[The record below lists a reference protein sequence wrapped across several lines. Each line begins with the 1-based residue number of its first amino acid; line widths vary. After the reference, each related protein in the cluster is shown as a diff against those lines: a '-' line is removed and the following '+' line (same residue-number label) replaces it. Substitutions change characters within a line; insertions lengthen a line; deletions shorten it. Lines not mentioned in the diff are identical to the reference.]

1 MNKNNIQSVLNT
13 ENLAVGYGKK
23 IIIDDISFSVGAGE
37 VFTLIGPNGAGKSTI
52 LKTIT
57 RQLKKLHGDICVFDE
72 EISRLSDAGLSKQ
85 VSMVM
90 TSAIKSELMTCR
102 DIVATGR
109 YPYTG
114 RLGVLS
120 DNDWE
125 KVDEAIA
132 MVHAEEVSD
141 HDFSR
146 ISDGQ
151 RQRIMLARAIC
162 QETGILVLDEPT
174 SYLDMRYKLDLL
186 SSIRKLALSRG
197 MAIIMSLHEL
207 DLAYKVSDK
216 IACVKEGHID
226 KIDIPEQIFAGNYI
240 QRLYGVDDDCFEP
253 KTTQLFMQNKSKTDR
268 FDVFVI
274 GGAGTGIPV
283 YNRLFRLNIPFAA
296 GILQENDLEYAAA
309 HAAAVKVVSQKAFTP
324 FSKENYEKS
333 KECIDACEMCICT
346 IDEFG
351 KCGEY
356 NRKLMEYAAQHNK
369 LKSMDDI

>member
-1 MNKNNIQSVLNT
+1 
-13 ENLAVGYGKK
+13 
-23 IIIDDISFSVGAGE
+23 
-37 VFTLIGPNGAGKSTI
+37 
-52 LKTIT
+52 
-57 RQLKKLHGDICVFDE
+57 
-72 EISRLSDAGLSKQ
+72 
-85 VSMVM
+85 
-90 TSAIKSELMTCR
+90 
-102 DIVATGR
+102 
-109 YPYTG
+109 
-114 RLGVLS
+114 
-120 DNDWE
+120 
-125 KVDEAIA
+125 
-132 MVHAEEVSD
+132 
-141 HDFSR
+141 
-146 ISDGQ
+146 
-151 RQRIMLARAIC
+151 
-162 QETGILVLDEPT
+162 
-174 SYLDMRYKLDLL
+174 
-186 SSIRKLALSRG
+186 
-197 MAIIMSLHEL
+197 MSLHEL

-216 IACVKEGHID
+216 VACVKEGHID

-268 FDVFVI
+268 FYVFVI

-351 KCGEY
+351 QFGEY

>member
-1 MNKNNIQSVLNT
+1 MKKNSVQSVLQT
-13 ENLAVGYGKK
+13 KDLAVGYGKK
-23 IIIDDISFSVGAGE
+23 IIIDDISFSVRPGE

-57 RQLKKLHGDICVFDE
+57 RQLKKLQGNICVFDE
-72 EISRLSDAGLSKQ
+72 EISKITDAGLAKQ

-90 TSAIKSELMTCR
+90 TSGIKSELMTCR

-120 DNDWE
+120 DDDWK

-132 MVHAEEVSD
+132 MVHADEVSD
-141 HDFSR
+141 SDFSR
-146 ISDGQ
+146 VSDGQ

-174 SYLDMRYKLDLL
+174 SYLDMRYKIDIL
-186 SSIRKLALSRG
+186 SSIRKLALKRD

-216 IACVKEGHID
+216 IACVKDSRID
-226 KIDIPEQIFAGNYI
+226 KVDAPEQIFDGNYI
-240 QRLYGVDDDCFEP
+240 QRLYGVDDDCFDP
-253 KTTQLFMQNKSKTDR
+253 KTSQLFMPNSPQTDKY
-268 FDVFVI
+268 DVFVI

-283 YNRLFRLNIPFAA
+283 YNRLFRSNIPFAA

-309 HAAAVKVVSQKAFTP
+309 RANAVKVVSQKAFTP
-324 FSKENYEKS
+324 FSEENYEKA
-333 KECIDACEMCICT
+333 KECIDTCETCICT
-346 IDEFG
+346 LEEFG
-351 KCGEY
+351 QFGEY
-356 NRKLMEYAAQHNK
+356 NRKLMEYAAQHKK
-369 LKSMDDI
+369 LKNANEL